1 MVKNEENYGMGHTSK
16 INLEKTNQK
25 PTPDNLGNLTNVE
38 LLEEDANST
47 VKMVQLKQFGE
58 EISVLSSNSDSRVEV
73 NKSSKLYNLDLFLDS
88 NSLLRVGSRLGKS
101 RLSNSEDHPLVSPK

>member
-1 MVKNEENYGMGHTSK
+1 M
-16 INLEKTNQK
+16 
-25 PTPDNLGNLTNVE
+25 
-38 LLEEDANST
+38 EEDANST

-88 NSLLRVGSRLGKS
+88 NCY
-101 RLSNSEDHPLVSPK
+101 ELVADWGNPGFLTVKIILWFLQNKVTYWKQSYDGAMKMLPIVEEELP